1 MDGHVADFAV
11 DGAVTYRIG
20 KCRVV
25 VAVFICR
32 RCVFQETGLNVGAQ
46 DAYRCRYRCV
56 IALIINKRQ
65 LTKQWS
71 LCNQN
76 TRHWV
81 IILVDIV
88 EVIQGK
94 HISRVFRRRH
104 IGNIGDV
111 IANIVRCALII
122 NNLRLRVEARNRDC
136 RCIVNYIGVIISQI
150 AISNLIGNGNLN
162 HIV

>member
-1 MDGHVADFAV
+1 MDGHRADFTV
-11 DGAVTYRIG
+11 FRAVTYRIP
-20 KCRVV
+20 KVCVV

-46 DAYRCRYRCV
+46 DAFRCRYRCV
-56 IALIINKRQ
+56 IALTVAKRQ
-65 LTKQWS
+65 RAITGK

-76 TRHWV
+76 TGHRV
-81 IILVDIV
+81 IVLVDIV
-88 EVIQGK
+88 KVIQGK
-94 HISRVFRRRH
+94 HIRRVFRRRH

-111 IANIVRCALII
+111 IVVNAIFIII
-122 NNLRLRVEARNRDC
+122 NNLRLCIEAGNRDC
-136 RCIVNYIGVIISQI
+136 RCIVDDIGVIISQI